1 MSIKIYKNILK
12 ESDRKKLL
20 KFCKTK
26 IEDLGSDWPG
36 LQSKNNLHINPE
48 VNLFNEIL
56 INKYIKGYSIQHQ
69 WVNYTEGDV
78 INWHNHPISKLSAV
92 YFLKNPD
99 NLGTLFRDDKY
110 SYDKITFT
118 KCPENSL
125 LVFDS
130 KKTHSQPCS
139 PKKIKRYTIAV
150 DLI

>member
-1 MSIKIYKNILK
+1 MKLYKNILL
-12 ESDRKKLL
+12 ETERKKLL

-26 IEDLGSDWPG
+26 LKNLGPDWPG
-36 LQSKNNLHINPE
+36 LQSKNNLNIYPE
-48 VNLFNEIL
+48 VDLFNKL
-56 INKYIKGYSIQHQ
+56 LVSKYVKGCSIQHQ
-69 WVNYTEGDV
+69 WVNYTEGNI

-99 NLGTLFRDDKY
+99 NLGTIFRNEKY

-118 KCPENSL
+118 RCPQNSL

-130 KKTHSQPCS
+130 KKIHSQPCS
-139 PKKIKRYTIAV
+139 PKKIKRYTIAI